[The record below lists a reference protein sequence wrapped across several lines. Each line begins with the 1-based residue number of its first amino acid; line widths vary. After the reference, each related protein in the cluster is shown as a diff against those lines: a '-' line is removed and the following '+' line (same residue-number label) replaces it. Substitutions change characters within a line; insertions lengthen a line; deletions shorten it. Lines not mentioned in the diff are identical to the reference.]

1 MKRKIVMHDIGRI
14 PSCDMAKI
22 AKREALMKQF
32 DAGEL
37 RHPYTGAPVNDRR
50 VLQEVI
56 KIKGL

>member
-1 MKRKIVMHDIGRI
+1 MIYTKDVVT
-14 PSCDMAKI
+14 
-22 AKREALMKQF
+22 AKRTDRHGKRDELMKQF
-32 DAGEL
+32 NAGEL

>member
-1 MKRKIVMHDIGRI
+1 MSIYTKDVVTAKRTDLSRHG
-14 PSCDMAKI
+14 
-22 AKREALMKQF
+22 KREALEKQF
-32 DAGEL
+32 NAGEL